1 VEYLLRPRSE
11 ILDMTVLVVSDQ
23 KRPDLGGNLRG
34 GDSAAFTP
42 KLWRYLVERFAVRSV
57 LDVGCGEGYAV
68 SFFHDL
74 GLHAHGIDGLPLNV
88 QRAVIP
94 IAHHDLTSGRYFMP
108 VDMAISIEVAEH
120 IAPEHVDNFLDTLAN
135 GRVICMTAAPPGQD
149 GHHHVNCQPAQYWI
163 EHLLKRDYFLSE
175 ENDHF
180 KAMCNSEVRY
190 KYFSESGLIFLHA

>member
-180 KAMCNSEVRY
+180 KAIGNSEVRY
-190 KYFSESGLIFLHA
+190 KYFSESGLIFLRA